1 MMESY
6 LRDQVDWKLLFL
18 TVALVG
24 LGLVSIYSA
33 TYDAG
38 ASENFSKQIVFAVIG
53 LLAMVGTMLIPFR
66 TLQLLSY
73 VLYGGSILLLAGV
86 LVGGRTVSGST
97 SWFTIGPVSL
107 QPSEFV
113 KLTTVLAVASF
124 LSRSNVDLDR
134 FKDLAGTFALMLV
147 PVFLILL
154 QPDLGTALVFI
165 LMIIPIVYWSG
176 ASSFTVIAILSPGIA
191 GLAALFGLTP
201 FLLSIALILAALWV
215 SKRNRF
221 IAAIAF
227 SVTVLIGVSV
237 QYIYQSLPT
246 YQQRRINAFLDPN
259 TDPLGGGY
267 NVIQS
272 TVAIGSGG
280 LWGKGYLRGTQT
292 QLNFI
297 PEQWTDFIFCVPG
310 EEFGFVG
317 AFVVLLLLILVLFR
331 GVRIASIVKNHYA
344 SIAAVGVA
352 AVLGVHIVIN
362 VGMSVGLLPVIGI
375 PLPFLS
381 YGGSSLISNMMMV
394 GLLMNFYANRKEY

>member
-24 LGLVSIYSA
+24 FGLVSIYSA

-53 LLAMVGTMLIPFR
+53 LLAMVGMMLIPFR
-66 TLQLLSY
+66 TLQLLTY

-86 LVGGRTVSGST
+86 LVGGKTVSGST
-97 SWFTIGPVSL
+97 SWFTVGPVSL

-113 KLTTVLAVASF
+113 KLTAVLAIASF
-124 LSRSNVDLDR
+124 LSRINVDLDR
-134 FKDLAGTFALMLV
+134 FKDLACTFALALL

-201 FLLSIALILAALWV
+201 FLISIALILAALWV

-227 SVTVLIGVSV
+227 SVTVLVGVSV

-317 AFVVLLLLILVLFR
+317 AFVVLFFLILVLFR

-344 SIAAVGVA
+344 SIAAVGVTA
-352 AVLGVHIVIN
+352 ILGVHIVIN

-381 YGGSSLISNMMMV
+381 YGGSALISNMMMV